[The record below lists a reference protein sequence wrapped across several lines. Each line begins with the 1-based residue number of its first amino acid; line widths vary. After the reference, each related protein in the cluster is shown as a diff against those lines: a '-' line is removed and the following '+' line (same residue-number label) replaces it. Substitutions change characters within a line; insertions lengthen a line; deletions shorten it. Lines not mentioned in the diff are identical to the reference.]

1 MLSIIPKALLIIIIS
16 VLIIFVIYKAN
27 KLPDEPENKVR
38 RKKEAPKPEKPSGGE
53 GGSGRNIEFFLVYV
67 GRRTPI
73 THFPFKIG
81 SRNDNDLIVTDPH
94 VSREHAELFR
104 KNGKV
109 YLRDCGSLNGTVVNG
124 RECAETQIVG
134 GETVVLG
141 KTTVLHIERAR
152 DDVSDDTQ
160 FIRR

>member
-1 MLSIIPKALLIIIIS
+1 MLSIIPKALIVV
-16 VLIIFVIYKAN
+16 VLSALVIYVIYKAN
-27 KLPDEPENKVR
+27 KLPDSPQNGESSAAKP
-38 RKKEAPKPEKPSGGE
+38 APAPARPSAQA
-53 GGSGRNIEFFLVYV
+53 RNIEFFLVYV

-73 THFPFKIG
+73 THYPFKIG

-104 KNGKV
+104 KNGKI

-124 RECAETQIVG
+124 HDCSEVMIHG

>member
-16 VLIIFVIYKAN
+16 ALIIFVIYKAN
-27 KLPDEPENKVR
+27 KLPDEPEKKVR
-38 RKKEAPKPEKPSGGE
+38 KKKEAPKPEKPGGGE
-53 GGSGRNIEFFLVYV
+53 GGGRNIEFFLVYV

-104 KNGKV
+104 KNGKI